1 MKFCFIGGDS
11 RNIELAKILAK
22 DEMLVYTYGLEKGFV
37 EKDLNPKIMQCK
49 NLEQAIN
56 EAEIIITALP
66 FSKDNKNINTPLSE
80 KKLKIE
86 EVLNK
91 IKGKKVF
98 TGNIS
103 KEIKEKF
110 DKENIKFF
118 DIIKNEE
125 FAILNTVPTAEATI
139 KIIIENTKNIIQNSR
154 CLIMG
159 FGRIGKILSYKMQSL
174 SLKTTVIPTNNIEE
188 AWGKAYGYDI
198 ITFENIK
205 EKKEILSKYDII
217 VNTIPKIILKE
228 EELKNVRKDTLI
240 IDLSSKPFGIDRDFM
255 KNENMNFIEA
265 LGLPRK
271 NCTSYSCKKYKR
283 NSI

>member
-1 MKFCFIGGDS
+1 MKFCFIGGDF

-22 DEMLVYTYGLEKGFV
+22 DRMIVYTYGLEKGFLD
-37 EKDLNPKIMQCK
+37 EKINQNIIQCK
-49 NLEQAIN
+49 NVEQAIN
-56 EAEIIITALP
+56 EAEIIITAIP

-80 KKLKIE
+80 KNLKIE
-86 EVLNK
+86 EILNK

-110 DKENIKFF
+110 DKENIEFF

-154 CLIMG
+154 CLVLG
-159 FGRIGKILSYKMQSL
+159 FGRIGKILSHKIQSL
-174 SLKTTVIPTNNIEE
+174 NLITTVVSTNSIEE
-188 AWGKAYGYDI
+188 AWGKAYGYEI
-198 ITFENIK
+198 ITFRNIK
-205 EKKEILSKYDII
+205 DRKEILGKYDII
-217 VNTIPKIILKE
+217 VNTIPKIILEE
-228 EELKNVRKDTLI
+228 EELKNIRKDALI
-240 IDLSSKPFGIDRDFM
+240 IDLASKPFGIDRNFM
-255 KNENMNFIEA
+255 KKRKMNFIEA

-271 NCTSYSCKKYKR
+271 NCTSYSCKKYKE

>member
-1 MKFCFIGGDS
+1 MKFCFIGGDF

-22 DEMLVYTYGLEKGFV
+22 DRMIVYTYGLEKGFLD
-37 EKDLNPKIMQCK
+37 EKINQNIIQCK
-49 NLEQAIN
+49 NVEQAIN
-56 EAEIIITALP
+56 EAEIIITAIP
-66 FSKDNKNINTPLSE
+66 FSKDNKNINTPRSE
-80 KKLKIE
+80 KNLKIE
-86 EVLNK
+86 EILNK

-110 DKENIKFF
+110 DKENIEFF

-154 CLIMG
+154 CLVLG
-159 FGRIGKILSYKMQSL
+159 FGRIGKILSHKIQSL
-174 SLKTTVIPTNNIEE
+174 NLITTVVPTNSIEE
-188 AWGKAYGYDI
+188 AWGKAYGYEI
-198 ITFENIK
+198 ITFRNIK
-205 EKKEILSKYDII
+205 DRKEILGKYDII
-217 VNTIPKIILKE
+217 VNTIPKIILEE
-228 EELKNVRKDTLI
+228 EELKNIRKDALI
-240 IDLSSKPFGIDRDFM
+240 IDLASKPFGIDRNFM
-255 KNENMNFIEA
+255 KKRKMNFIEA

-271 NCTSYSCKKYKR
+271 NCTSYSCKKYKE

>member
-1 MKFCFIGGDS
+1 MKFCFIGGDF
-11 RNIELAKILAK
+11 RNIELAKMLAK
-22 DEMLVYTYGLEKGFV
+22 DEMLVYTYGLEKGFR
-37 EKDLNPKIMQCK
+37 EKDLSPKIIQCES
-49 NLEQAIN
+49 LEQAIN

-80 KKLKIE
+80 KNLKIE
-86 EVLNK
+86 EILNK
-91 IKGKKVF
+91 LKGKKVF

-118 DIIKNEE
+118 DIIKDEE

-139 KIIIENTKNIIQNSR
+139 KIIIENTKNIIQNSS

-159 FGRIGKILSYKMQSL
+159 FGRIGKILSYKIQAL
-174 SLKTTVIPTNNIEE
+174 SLRTAVIPTNKIEE

-198 ITFENIK
+198 ITFEKIK
-205 EKKEILSKYDII
+205 DRKEILSEYDII
-217 VNTIPKIILKE
+217 INTIPKIILKE
-228 EELKNVRKDTLI
+228 EELRNIRNDALI
-240 IDLSSKPFGIDRDFM
+240 IDLASKPFGIDRNFM
-255 KNENMNFIEA
+255 KKQERNFIEA